1 MLNSKGL
8 HQSSGNEK
16 RAGVFVLCLRPPQNL
31 KLVSSRGSRA
41 RTAKKCTKKRD
52 ARAKLSFYQSKPI
65 ASLTF
70 SLPSPSPL
78 LKLPNQSH
86 DYRPLLIRL
95 SCAISIR
102 LGFIT
107 SDRSV

>member
-1 MLNSKGL
+1 MVLAVADLGEGPGGPAPPPL
-8 HQSSGNEK
+8 FLDQTEAQRAEK
-16 RAGVFVLCLRPPQNL
+16 A
-31 KLVSSRGSRA
+31 
-41 RTAKKCTKKRD
+41 CTKKRD

-78 LKLPNQSH
+78 LKLRNQSH

-95 SCAISIR
+95 SCATSIR
-102 LGFIT
+102 LDFT